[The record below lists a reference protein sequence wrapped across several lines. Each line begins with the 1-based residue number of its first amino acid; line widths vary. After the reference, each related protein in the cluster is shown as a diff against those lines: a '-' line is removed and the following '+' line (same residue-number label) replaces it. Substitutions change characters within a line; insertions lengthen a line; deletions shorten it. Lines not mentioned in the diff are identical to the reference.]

1 MAQTAIVPT
10 KADGLAALVPVGD
23 ALPASQRPALV
34 YLAGLA
40 AGSRPAMRGALDVIA
55 DIATGGALDADALPW
70 AALRYEHTQAI
81 RAALAERYAART
93 ANKML
98 SALRGVLKAAWRLG
112 QMDSDAYHRAADVDA
127 LAVSTPSQAERGQH
141 ATPGELSA
149 LLAAC
154 AVDGT
159 KAGIRDAAIIA
170 IGYACGLRRG
180 ELASLS
186 MADFDRERS
195 TLTVKGKRNKTRVM
209 PIGNGALGAL
219 LDWLHLRGGAP
230 GPVFLRVRRGD
241 HITADGLTPHA
252 IYGIIATRCEQAG
265 VKTLQPHDLRRTF
278 AGDLLDSGADI
289 ATVQALMGH
298 ASPTTTAGYDRRPGE
313 TKRRAV
319 ARLHVPY
326 RRVYGE

>member
-1 MAQTAIVPT
+1 
-10 KADGLAALVPVGD
+10 
-23 ALPASQRPALV
+23 LV

-141 ATPGELSA
+141 ATAGELSA
-149 LLAAC
+149 LVGAC
-154 AVDGT
+154 VTSGT
-159 KAGIRDAAIIA
+159 KAGIRDAAILA
-170 IGYACGLRRG
+170 LAYACGLRRA

-195 TLTVKGKRNKTRVM
+195 TLTVKGKRNKTRVV
-209 PIGNGALGAL
+209 PLENDGAMGAL
-219 LDWLHLRGGAP
+219 LDWLHLRGNDP

-252 IYGIIATRCEQAG
+252 IYGIIAERCEQAA
-265 VKTLQPHDLRRTF
+265 VKELRPHDMRRTF
-278 AGDLLDSGADI
+278 AGDLLDRGVDI
-289 ATVQALMGH
+289 ATVQQLMGH

-319 ARLHVPY
+319 AKLHFPY
-326 RRVYGE
+326 HRVYGA